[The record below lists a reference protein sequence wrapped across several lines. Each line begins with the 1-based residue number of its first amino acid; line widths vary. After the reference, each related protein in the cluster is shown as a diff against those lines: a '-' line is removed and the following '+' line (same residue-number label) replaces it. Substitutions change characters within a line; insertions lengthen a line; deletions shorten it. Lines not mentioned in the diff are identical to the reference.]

1 MAEVFEPI
9 TELTEALAARDV
21 ERAMK
26 LYAADAQV
34 VRYEGVAKGTDE
46 IRAFLIGFL
55 SGYERFELVSVDQ
68 VQRSDDMVVYDSS
81 NETGAG
87 ILQTI
92 NVLQLDDDGLIMRH
106 VPLIRGYWGRT

>member
-1 MAEVFEPI
+1 MAEIVEPI
-9 TELTEALAARDV
+9 AELTQALAARDV

-26 LYAADAQV
+26 LYAEDAEV
-34 VRYEGVAKGTDE
+34 VRYEGVARGTDE

-55 SGYERFELVSVDQ
+55 SGYERFELISVDQ

-87 ILQTI
+87 VLQTI
-92 NVLQLDDDGLIMRH
+92 NVLQLDGDGLIRRH
-106 VPLIRGYWGRT
+106 VPLIRGYWGKT

>member
-1 MAEVFEPI
+1 MAEIFEPVN
-9 TELTEALAARDV
+9 ELTEALAARDV
-21 ERAMK
+21 ERAIR
-26 LYAADAQV
+26 LYAADAEV

-55 SGYERFELVSVDQ
+55 SGYERFELISIDQ

-87 ILQTI
+87 VLQTI
-92 NVLQLDDDGLIMRH
+92 NVLQLDNDGLITRH
-106 VPLIRGYWGRT
+106 VPLIRGYWGKT

>member
-1 MAEVFEPI
+1 MAEILEPI
-9 TELTEALAARDV
+9 AELTEALAARDV

-55 SGYERFELVSVDQ
+55 SGYERFELISVDQ
-68 VQRSDDMVVYDSS
+68 VQRSDDMVVFDSS
-81 NETGAG
+81 SETGAG
-87 ILQTI
+87 VLQMI
-92 NVLQLDDDGLIMRH
+92 NVLQLDDDGLITRH
-106 VPLIRGYWGRT
+106 VPLIRGYWGKT